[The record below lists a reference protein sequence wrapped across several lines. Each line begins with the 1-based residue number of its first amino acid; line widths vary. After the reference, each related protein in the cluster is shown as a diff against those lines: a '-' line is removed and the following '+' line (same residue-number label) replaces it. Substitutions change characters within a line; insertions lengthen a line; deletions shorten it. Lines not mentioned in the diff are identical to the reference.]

1 MKGIGGNINAEIQV
15 NTTTRNAIGEQVKEW
30 SAVQTLRGWL
40 DLAAGKSGYSSFNAK
55 IQDSTHIFIGDYVP
69 LDSRI
74 TVENS
79 RMIVKGKV
87 YDIMLIDNPMELEA
101 GSQWEIYL
109 KYTGG
114 R

>member
-1 MKGIGGNINAEIQV
+1 MRGIGGNISAVIQV
-15 NTTTRNAIGEQVKEW
+15 CSTTRNAIGEQVKEW
-30 SAVQTLRGWL
+30 RDVQTLRGWL
-40 DLAAGKSGYSSFNAK
+40 DLSAGKSGYSSYHAK
-55 IQDSTHIFIGDYVP
+55 IQESTHIFIGDYVP

-74 TVENS
+74 TAENS
-79 RMIVKGKV
+79 RMVIKGKA
-87 YDIMLIDNPMELEA
+87 YDIMLLDNPMEMES

>member
-1 MKGIGGNINAEIQV
+1 MKGIGGNINATIQV
-15 NTTTRNAIGEQVKEW
+15 KNTTKNAIGESVQEW

-40 DLAAGKSGYSSFNAK
+40 DLASGKSGYSAFHAK
-55 IQDSTHIFIGDYVP
+55 IQESTHLFVGDYVP

-74 TVENS
+74 TAENS
-79 RMIVKGKV
+79 RMVIKGKV
-87 YDIMLIDNPMELEA
+87 YDIMLLDNPMELES

>member
-1 MKGIGGNINAEIQV
+1 MRGIGGNINAVIQV

-30 SAVQTLRGWL
+30 TDVQTLRGWL
-40 DLAAGKSGYSSFNAK
+40 DFAAGRSGYTGYQTK
-55 IQDSTHIFIGDYVP
+55 LQESTHIFIGDYVP

-74 TVENS
+74 EAENS
-79 RMIVKGKV
+79 RMVIGGKV
-87 YDIMLIDNPMELEA
+87 YDIMILDNPMEMGS

>member
-1 MKGIGGNINAEIQV
+1 MNGIGGNINAIIQV
-15 NTTTRNAIGEQVKEW
+15 KTSEKNTIGEAVKEW

-40 DLAAGKSGYSSFNAK
+40 DLASGKSGYSSFNTK
-55 IQDSTHIFIGDYVP
+55 IQESTHLFVGDYVP

-74 TVENS
+74 TAENS
-79 RMIVKGKV
+79 RMVIKGKV
-87 YDIMLIDNPMELEA
+87 YDIMLLDNPMELEN

>member
-1 MKGIGGNINAEIQV
+1 MKGIGGNINATIQV
-15 NTTTRNAIGEQVKEW
+15 STTERNAIGEQVKEW
-30 SAVQTLRGWL
+30 QDVQTLHGWL
-40 DLAAGKSGYSSFNAK
+40 DFAAGRSGYSSFNAK
-55 IQDSTHIFIGDYVP
+55 IQESTDIFIGDYVP

-74 TVENS
+74 TAENS

-87 YDIMLIDNPMELEA
+87 YDIMFLDNPMELEE

>member
-1 MKGIGGNINAEIQV
+1 MKGIGGNIQATIQV
-15 NTTTRNAIGEQVKEW
+15 NTTTRNAIGETVKEW

-40 DLAAGKSGYSSFNAK
+40 DLSAGKSGYSSFNAK
-55 IQDSTHIFIGDYVP
+55 IQESTHIFVGDYVP

-74 TVENS
+74 TAENS
-79 RMIVKGKV
+79 RMVINGKV
-87 YDIMLIDNPMELEA
+87 YDIMLLDNPMEL
-101 GSQWEIYL
+101 GSCSQWEIYL

>member
-1 MKGIGGNINAEIQV
+1 MRGIDGNLKGTIQV
-15 NTTTRNAIGEQVKEW
+15 CTTTRNAIGEQMQEW
-30 SAVQTLRGWL
+30 SDVQTLRGWL
-40 DLAAGKSGYSSFNAK
+40 DLATGKSGYSSFHAK
-55 IQDSTHIFIGDYVP
+55 IQESTHIFIGDYVP

-74 TVENS
+74 TAENS

-87 YDIMLIDNPMELEA
+87 YDIMLIDNPMELEE

>member
-1 MKGIGGNINAEIQV
+1 MRGIGGNINAVIQV
-15 NTTTRNAIGEQVKEW
+15 NTTTKNAIGEQVKEW
-30 SAVQTLRGWL
+30 KDVQTLHGWL
-40 DLAAGKSGYSSFNAK
+40 DLVTGRSGYSNFHTK
-55 IQDSTHIFIGDYVP
+55 IQESTHIFIGDYVK

-74 TVENS
+74 EAENS
-79 RMIVKGKV
+79 RMVIKGKM

>member
-1 MKGIGGNINAEIQV
+1 MRGIGGNINAEIQV
-15 NTTTRNAIGEQVKEW
+15 STTTRNAIGEAVKEW

-40 DLAAGKSGYSSFNAK
+40 DLAAGKSGYSSFHAK
-55 IQDSTHIFIGDYVP
+55 IQESTHIFIGDYVP

-74 TVENS
+74 TAENS
-79 RMIVKGKV
+79 RMVIKDKV
-87 YDIMLIDNPMELEA
+87 YDIMLLDNPMEMEE

>member
-1 MKGIGGNINAEIQV
+1 MKGIGGNISAAIQIS
-15 NTTTRNAIGEQVKEW
+15 TTTKNAIGEQEKSW
-30 SAVQTLRGWL
+30 QTVQTLRGWL
-40 DLAAGKSGYSSFNAK
+40 DLSAGRSGYSSFHTK
-55 IQDSTHIFIGDYVP
+55 IQESTHIFVGDYVK

-74 TVENS
+74 EAENS
-79 RMIVKGKV
+79 RMVINGKV
-87 YDIMLIDNPMELEA
+87 YDIMLLDNPMELGI